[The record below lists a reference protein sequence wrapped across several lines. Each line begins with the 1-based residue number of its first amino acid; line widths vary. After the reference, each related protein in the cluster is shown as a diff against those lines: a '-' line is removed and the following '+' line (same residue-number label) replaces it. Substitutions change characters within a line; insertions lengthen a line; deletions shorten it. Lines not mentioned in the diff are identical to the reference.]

1 MLATRYIIFAILST
15 LVNLFA
21 QFLTFSLLDYEYEI
35 YIALTNGTISGLL
48 VKYLLD
54 KYYIF
59 NSDVRE
65 YRSKNTF
72 IPYVFTSIFTT
83 LIFWFTELWFIEYIA
98 LSYTEYIGAIV
109 GLSIGYTLK
118 YFLDRNFVFNEK
130 LELKKPH
137 LGN

>member
-1 MLATRYIIFAILST
+1 MLATRYILFAILST
-15 LVNLFA
+15 LVNLFS
-21 QFLTFSLLDYEYEI
+21 QFLTFLILDYEYEI
-35 YIALTNGTISGLL
+35 YIAIASGTITGLL

-59 NSDVRE
+59 NLNVRE

-72 IPYVFTSIFTT
+72 VPYILTSVLTT
-83 LIFWFTELWFIEYIA
+83 IIFWFTELWFINNIQI
-98 LSYTEYIGAIV
+98 SNTEYIGAMV

-130 LELKKPH
+130 
-137 LGN
+137 N

>member
-1 MLATRYIIFAILST
+1 MLATRYILFAILST
-15 LVNLFA
+15 LVNLFS
-21 QFLTFSLLDYEYEI
+21 QFLTFLILDYEYEI
-35 YIALTNGTISGLL
+35 YIAIASGTITGLL

-59 NSDVRE
+59 NLKVRE

-72 IPYVFTSIFTT
+72 VPYILTSVLTT
-83 LIFWFTELWFIEYIA
+83 IIFWFTELWFINNIQI
-98 LSYTEYIGAIV
+98 SNTEYIGAMV

-130 LELKKPH
+130 
-137 LGN
+137 N

>member
-118 YFLDRNFVFNEK
+118 YFLDRNFVFNE
-130 LELKKPH
+130 
-137 LGN
+137 

>member
-1 MLATRYIIFAILST
+1 MLATRYILFAILST
-15 LVNLFA
+15 LVNLFS
-21 QFLTFSLLDYEYEI
+21 QFLTFLILDYEYEI
-35 YIALTNGTISGLL
+35 YIAIASGTITGLL

-59 NSDVRE
+59 NLNVRE

-72 IPYVFTSIFTT
+72 VPYILTSVLTT
-83 LIFWFTELWFIEYIA
+83 IIFWFTELWFINNIQI
-98 LSYTEYIGAIV
+98 SYTEYIGAMV

-130 LELKKPH
+130 
-137 LGN
+137 N